1 MTTSNQTWKERG
13 ARLAAGLMFASL
25 LLLLAGCTLFN
36 RPKPDPWAAYRAG
49 LAPLSQNILDSRS
62 DWPRYSLDLQI
73 DPETRTIQGSQEVII
88 TNDTQFTWGDLYFR
102 LFPNL
107 PHFDGEM
114 EIASVQRAGRPLPFS
129 YAADR
134 TAIRVAPPQP
144 VAPGASLTLDLIF
157 SVEAPAPTESYVLF
171 GASQGILNLPLA
183 YPVLAVF
190 DQAAAAASEPIP
202 WRLDMPATYGDTAFT
217 QAALY
222 QVTATLPSTFTV
234 VATGVLLGR
243 TSSADGQDTWRWTSG
258 PIREWMMTLS
268 PDFHVVSTS
277 AYSTTVNSYF
287 LSGDE
292 ATGNEALQIA
302 AAALRVYQ
310 DHYGRYPYPAMDIVA
325 SPLQYRG
332 MEFPGLDL
340 IGLGLYRQRT
350 QDLEFLIVHEVAHQW
365 WYNMVGNDPV
375 RTPWLDEGLAEYSTY
390 VYLEAVRG
398 QAAADNLL
406 ANRWQTPVTYAR
418 NNGLDAVVNQPASA
432 FGPGRYETIVYAKA
446 ALFFHAVRQEV
457 GDDMFFRILK
467 AYVQRYRF
475 REVQPADFVSLA
487 ERLSGK
493 SLAAI
498 YNEWVLS
505 YVTP

>member
-1 MTTSNQTWKERG
+1 MTTSNQTWKKRG
-13 ARLAAGLMFASL
+13 ARLAAGLVFASL
-25 LLLLAGCTLFN
+25 LLLLASCTLFN

-49 LAPLSQNILDSRS
+49 LAPLSQPILDSRS
-62 DWPRYSLDLQI
+62 DWPRYDLDLLI
-73 DPETRTIQGSQEVII
+73 DPAARTIQGSQQVIV
-88 TNDTQFTWGDLYFR
+88 TNDTPSAWGDLYFR

-107 PHFDGEM
+107 PHFDGDM
-114 EIASVQRAGRPLPFS
+114 QIASVRGAGRPLPFS

-134 TAIRVAPPQP
+134 TAIRVAPAQP
-144 VAPGASLTLDLIF
+144 LAPGASLTLDLVF
-157 SVEAPAPTESYVLF
+157 SVEAPAPSAPYVLF

-190 DQAAAAASEPIP
+190 DQAAAAAGEPIP

-222 QVTATLPSTFTV
+222 QVTATLPSTYTV
-234 VATGVLLGR
+234 IAAGVLLGR
-243 TSSADGQDTWRWTSG
+243 TSTPDGHDTWRWTSG

-268 PDFHVVSTS
+268 PDFRVVSTS
-277 AYSTTVNSYF
+277 AYSATVNSYF
-287 LSGDE
+287 LPGDE
-292 ATGNEALQIA
+292 AAGNRALQVA

-310 DHYGRYPYPAMDIVA
+310 DQYGRYPYPNMDIVA

-340 IGLGLYRQRT
+340 IGLDLYRQRM

-390 VYLEAVRG
+390 VYWEAVRG
-398 QAAADNLL
+398 QATAESLL
-406 ANRWQTPVTYAR
+406 ANRWQTPVTYAA

-432 FGPGRYETIVYAKA
+432 FGAGRYETIVYAKA

-457 GDDMFFRILK
+457 GDEAFFRILQT
-467 AYVQRYRF
+467 YVQRYRF
-475 REVQPADFVSLA
+475 REVQPGDFISLA

-493 SLAAI
+493 SLQAV
-498 YNEWVLS
+498 YNEWILS
-505 YVTP
+505 YIAP

>member
-1 MTTSNQTWKERG
+1 MTKSPGWRRRG
-13 ARLAAGLMFASL
+13 AKLCAGLLMGAAL
-25 LLLLAGCTLFN
+25 LFLLAGCTLFSQ
-36 RPKPDPWAAYRAG
+36 PKPDPWAAYRKG
-49 LAPLSQNILDSRS
+49 LAPLSQNILDSRR
-62 DWPRYSLDLQI
+62 DWPRYNLELQI
-73 DPETRTIQGSQEVII
+73 DPTARTIFGSQEVII
-88 TNDTQFTWGDLYFR
+88 TNDSQVTWGDLYFR

-107 PHFDGEM
+107 PQFDGAM
-114 EIASVQRAGRPLPFS
+114 EIRSVQQADRPVPFS

-134 TAIRVAPPQP
+134 TAIRVALPQP
-144 VAPGASLTLDLIF
+144 LGPGASITLDLVF
-157 SVEAPAPTESYVLF
+157 SVDAPAPTAPYVLF

-190 DQAAAAASEPIP
+190 DEAAAAAGSSIP
-202 WRLDMPATYGDTAFT
+202 WRLDMPAPYGDTAFT

-222 QVTATLPSTFTV
+222 QVTATVPSTFTV
-234 VATGVLLGR
+234 VATGALLAR
-243 TSSADGQDTWRWTSG
+243 TSSTDGEDTWRWTSG

-268 PDFHVVSTS
+268 PDFRVASTS

-287 LSGDE
+287 LPGDE
-292 ATGNEALQIA
+292 STGNEALQVA

-310 DHYGRYPYPAMDIVA
+310 DHYGRYPYPTMDIVA

-340 IGLGLYRQRT
+340 IGLDLYRQRP

-390 VYLEAVRG
+390 VYWESVHG
-398 QAAADNLL
+398 QAAADSLL
-406 ANRWQTPVTYAR
+406 ANRWQVPVDYAR
-418 NNGLDAVVNQPASA
+418 NNGLDAIVNQPASA
-432 FGPGRYETIVYAKA
+432 FGAGRYETIVYAKA
-446 ALFFHAVRQEV
+446 ALFFHAVRQAV

-475 REVQPADFVSLA
+475 REVQPSDFISLA
-487 ERLSGK
+487 ERMSGK
-493 SLAAI
+493 PLQDLFQ
-498 YNEWVLS
+498 EWVLS
-505 YVTP
+505 SVP